1 MEKRPNTGA
10 LFAVKTKTNPKA
22 PDYSGDILIDLSSMN
37 VKDGKVEVRLAGW
50 KRQTKNGAVFLSLM
64 VDKYEK
70 KEVKTP
76 AQQIQEMDDDVPF

>member
-1 MEKRPNTGA
+1 MK
-10 LFAVKTKTNPKA
+10 
-22 PDYSGDILIDLSSMN
+22 

-50 KRQTKNGAVFLSLM
+50 RRQTKNGSVFLSLM